1 VAVVVL
7 FSMFALVCHGEFTMR
22 GVMCVFGR
30 VVLSVQ
36 FRLLSM

>member
-22 GVMCVFGR
+22 GVCVFER

-36 FRLLSM
+36 FHLLSM